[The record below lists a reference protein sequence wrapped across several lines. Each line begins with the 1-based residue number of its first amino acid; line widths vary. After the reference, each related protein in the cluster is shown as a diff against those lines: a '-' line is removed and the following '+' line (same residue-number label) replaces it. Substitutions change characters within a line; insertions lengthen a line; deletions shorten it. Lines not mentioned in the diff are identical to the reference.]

1 MHPVPEELSERV
13 GLAPALTAHRRRKA
27 MTTIQIELPEA
38 TFGQRMHAGAKNK
51 I

>member
-1 MHPVPEELSERV
+1 
-13 GLAPALTAHRRRKA
+13 